1 LNWVNERKRGQATT
15 IANGEFFITG
25 RGGLPTDP
33 SDRRA
38 SFEPLS
44 DWSTLSS
51 PLKQGLAYVPPKD
64 AAQPIEATAWDG
76 RTLGRGEAI
85 AWDWRVP
92 CLEHLTD
99 KNYDPNPRFN

>member
-1 LNWVNERKRGQATT
+1 VLPDRPPQVTQTCKATT

-51 PLKQGLAYVPPKD
+51 PLKQSLAYVPPAG
-64 AAQPIEATAWDG
+64 AARSIEATSWDG

-85 AWDWRVP
+85 ALDWRVP
-92 CLEHLTD
+92 CLETMVDRDATTQH
-99 KNYDPNPRFN
+99 

>member
-1 LNWVNERKRGQATT
+1 MSTT

-33 SDRRA
+33 SDRRV

-44 DWSTLSS
+44 DWSKVGSIEVG
-51 PLKQGLAYVPPKD
+51 QGVAYVPPGD
-64 AAQPIEATAWDG
+64 AARSMEATGWDG
-76 RTLGRGEAI
+76 RTLGRGAAI

-92 CLEHLTD
+92 CLDAIEEDL
-99 KNYDPNPRFN
+99 Y